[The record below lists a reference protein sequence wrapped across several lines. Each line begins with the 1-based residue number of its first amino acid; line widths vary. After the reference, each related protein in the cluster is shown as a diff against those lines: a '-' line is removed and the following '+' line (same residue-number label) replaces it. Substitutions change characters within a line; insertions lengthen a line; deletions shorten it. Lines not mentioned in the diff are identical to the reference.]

1 MSLPPGFLDELRA
14 RVSVTQ
20 VVGRKVTWDYKKSNQ
35 NKGDMWAPCPFH
47 QEKTASFH
55 VDDQK
60 GFYYC
65 FGCHA
70 KGDAIS
76 FVKETENVNFIEAVE
91 ILAKEA
97 GLQMPEQD
105 PLAKEKS
112 NYRDELFKV
121 MELSVRFYQRSL
133 NSAQGLKARE
143 YIDSR
148 KLSSSIVNEFE
159 LGFASNNRTD
169 LFDYL
174 RGKEIPEQHIIDTGM
189 GWRSDEGGAV
199 YDRFRDR
206 IMYPIRDSKGRY
218 IAFGGRAMSQNA
230 RAKYLNSPETKLFDK
245 GRSLYNFGSARSAL
259 SNQSSLIV
267 AEGYMDVIA
276 LSQANFKASVA
287 PLGTAITKE
296 QLGLIWRI
304 SPNPVV
310 ALDGD
315 RAGINAAY
323 RLIDVALPLIETGK
337 TITFAILPEGYD
349 PDDLIKERGRDAM
362 QLLVEE
368 AITLADLI
376 WKRETEG
383 LSFNSPDSRAALD
396 KKLNQTLSNVRD
408 SQLKYHYQQYFKE
421 LKGQTF
427 VKKSGKKLSDFN
439 NKSSA
444 GKNVKDS
451 FIANSKKKNFISL
464 KENVILAIL
473 IKYPSLIDLNK
484 EKLITMHW
492 SSDDHSLLLE
502 EVMEMGHL
510 NTEDITQSLESKFGD
525 KISGK
530 IFNQKHVTII
540 PCLGGKNDVD
550 QAALILSD
558 EINKLQIQRGLDVE
572 LAEVVNSSN
581 EELDE
586 TAFWRLGQA
595 TQIKMTAN
603 KSENDGAMNF
613 EIAPNGAKL
622 NKDEKS
628 QFDAL
633 LEEISTDT
641 FNKSKNRE
649 N

>member
-1 MSLPPGFLDELRA
+1 M
-14 RVSVTQ
+14 
-20 VVGRKVTWDYKKSNQ
+20 
-35 NKGDMWAPCPFH
+35 
-47 QEKTASFH
+47 
-55 VDDQK
+55 
-60 GFYYC
+60 
-65 FGCHA
+65 
-70 KGDAIS
+70 
-76 FVKETENVNFIEAVE
+76 
-91 ILAKEA
+91 
-97 GLQMPEQD
+97 
-105 PLAKEKS
+105 
-112 NYRDELFKV
+112 
-121 MELSVRFYQRSL
+121 RS
-133 NSAQGLKARE
+133 
-143 YIDSR
+143 
-148 KLSSSIVNEFE
+148 
-159 LGFASNNRTD
+159 
-169 LFDYL
+169 
-174 RGKEIPEQHIIDTGM
+174 KEIPEQHIIDTGM
-189 GWRSDEGGAV
+189 CLRSDEGGAV

-259 SNQSSLIV
+259 SKQSSLIV

-383 LSFNSPDSRAALD
+383 LSFHSPDSRAALD

-421 LKGQTF
+421 LKWQTF

-451 FIANSKKKNFISL
+451 FIANSEMKNFISL

-540 PCLGGKNDVD
+540 PCLGGKNDVN
-550 QAALILSD
+550 QAALILSE

-595 TQIKMTAN
+595 TQIKMKAN

>member
-189 GWRSDEGGAV
+189 CLRSDEGGAV

-206 IMYPIRDSKGRY
+206 IMYPIRDSQGRY
-218 IAFGGRAMSQNA
+218 IAFGGRAMSPNA

-259 SNQSSLIV
+259 SKQSSLIV

-421 LKGQTF
+421 LKWQTF

-439 NKSSA
+439 NKGSA
-444 GKNVKDS
+444 GKNVKAS
-451 FIANSKKKNFISL
+451 FIANSEKENFISL

-540 PCLGGKNDVD
+540 PCLGGKNDVN
-550 QAALILSD
+550 QATLILSE

>member
-20 VVGRKVTWDYKKSNQ
+20 VVGRKVTWDHKKSNQ

-174 RGKEIPEQHIIDTGM
+174 RGKEISEQHIIDTGM
-189 GWRSDEGGAV
+189 CLRSDEGGAV

-421 LKGQTF
+421 LKWQTF

-451 FIANSKKKNFISL
+451 FIANSETKNFISL

-540 PCLGGKNDVD
+540 PCLGGKNDVK
-550 QAALILSD
+550 QAALILSE

-595 TQIKMTAN
+595 TQIKMKAN

>member
-1 MSLPPGFLDELRA
+1 
-14 RVSVTQ
+14 
-20 VVGRKVTWDYKKSNQ
+20 
-35 NKGDMWAPCPFH
+35 
-47 QEKTASFH
+47 
-55 VDDQK
+55 
-60 GFYYC
+60 
-65 FGCHA
+65 
-70 KGDAIS
+70 
-76 FVKETENVNFIEAVE
+76 
-91 ILAKEA
+91 
-97 GLQMPEQD
+97 
-105 PLAKEKS
+105 
-112 NYRDELFKV
+112 
-121 MELSVRFYQRSL
+121 
-133 NSAQGLKARE
+133 
-143 YIDSR
+143 
-148 KLSSSIVNEFE
+148 
-159 LGFASNNRTD
+159 
-169 LFDYL
+169 
-174 RGKEIPEQHIIDTGM
+174 
-189 GWRSDEGGAV
+189 
-199 YDRFRDR
+199 
-206 IMYPIRDSKGRY
+206 
-218 IAFGGRAMSQNA
+218 MSQNA

-259 SNQSSLIV
+259 SKQSSLIV

-421 LKGQTF
+421 LKWQTF

-451 FIANSKKKNFISL
+451 FIANSETKNFISL

-540 PCLGGKNDVD
+540 PCLGGKNDMN
-550 QAALILSD
+550 QAALILSE

-595 TQIKMTAN
+595 TQIKMKAN

>member
-1 MSLPPGFLDELRA
+1 MSLPPGFLEELRS

-20 VVGRKVTWDYKKSNQ
+20 VVGRKVSWDLKKSNQ

-76 FVKETENVNFIEAVE
+76 FVKETENVNFIEAVQ

-105 PLAKEKS
+105 PQAKEKS
-112 NYRDELFKV
+112 SYRDELFKI
-121 MELSVRFYQRSL
+121 MDLSVRFYQRSL
-133 NSAQGLKARE
+133 NSAQGAKARD
-143 YIDSR
+143 YINSR
-148 KLSSSIVNEFE
+148 KLTSATIDNFE
-159 LGFASNNRTD
+159 LGFASNNRTE

-174 RGKEIPEQHIIDTGM
+174 KDKNILEEHIIDTGM
-189 GWRSDEGGAV
+189 CIRSDDGGAV

-206 IMYPIRDSKGRY
+206 IMYPIRDSRDRC

-245 GRSLYNFGSARSAL
+245 GKSLYNFSAARSAL
-259 SNQSSLIV
+259 NKQSSLIV

-276 LSQANFKASVA
+276 LAQANFKASVA
-287 PLGTAITKE
+287 PLGTAITKD
-296 QLGLIWRI
+296 QLALIWRI
-304 SPNPVV
+304 SPNPVI

-337 TITFAILPEGYD
+337 TIKFVLMPEGYD
-349 PDDLIKERGRDAM
+349 PDDLIQERGRDAM
-362 QLLVEE
+362 QNLVDDAISLGDLL
-368 AITLADLI
+368 

-383 LSFNSPDSRAALD
+383 LSFDNPDARAALD
-396 KKLNQTLSNVRD
+396 KKLDQAISNVRD
-408 SQLKYHYQQYFKE
+408 RQLKYHYQQYFKD
-421 LKGQTF
+421 LKWGAFNKKTL
-427 VKKSGKKLSDFN
+427 KKSSDLN
-439 NKSSA
+439 NITSA
-444 GKNVKDS
+444 GNAIKGS
-451 FIANSKKKNFISL
+451 FIANSDKKNFISF
-464 KENVILAIL
+464 KEGVILAIL
-473 IKYPSLIDLNK
+473 VKYPNLIETNK
-484 EKLITMHW
+484 EKLTTMDW
-492 SSDDHSLLLE
+492 NSKDHVSLLDE
-502 EVMEMGHL
+502 IINMGHL
-510 NTEDITQSLESKFGD
+510 GYKEITENLEKKFGD
-525 KISGK
+525 KALGK
-530 IFNQKHVTII
+530 LFKQSYVNII
-540 PCLGGKNDVD
+540 PCLGTKNDPQ
-550 QAALILSD
+550 QAELILLD
-558 EINKLQIQRGLDVE
+558 EIKKLEIQRGLDAE
-572 LAEVVNSSN
+572 LQEVVNSSA

-595 TQIKMTAN
+595 TQVRLSSN
-603 KSENDGAMNF
+603 KSEKDDLNNF
-613 EIAPNGAKL
+613 ETAPNGVKL
-622 NKDEKS
+622 NREEKS

-633 LEEISTDT
+633 LEEISQDT
-641 FNKSKNRE
+641 FNKPKNRE